1 MNPMTDALLAELD
14 SEAATTRRVL
24 ERLPEDKFGW
34 RPHPR
39 SYSLGELGLHTAQV
53 PGALS
58 KLLTPDTVEPPTF
71 RQGEAKSRAE
81 ILAALDEAIANARE
95 FIKDLTPERAA
106 TIWRMTSQGKEIM
119 AAPRMALVRAL
130 VFNHWYHHRG
140 QLLVYLRL
148 LDVPVPS
155 VYGPTADENPFG

>member
-1 MNPMTDALLAELD
+1 
-14 SEAATTRRVL
+14 VL
-24 ERLPEDKFGW
+24 ERLPEDKFSW
-34 RPHPR
+34 RPHPK

-58 KLLTPDTVEPPTF
+58 GILTPDSIEVPKF
-71 RQGEAKSRAE
+71 KQGQAKSRAE
-81 ILAALDEAIANARE
+81 MLAALDHAIANARQ
-95 FIKDLTPERAA
+95 FIMGLTPERAA
-106 TIWRMTSQGKEIM
+106 TIWRMTNQGQDII

-148 LDVPVPS
+148 LDQPVPS

>member
-1 MNPMTDALLAELD
+1 MTPITDALLAELD
-14 SEAATTRRVL
+14 NEAATTRRVL
-24 ERLPEDKFGW
+24 ERLPEDKFDW
-34 RPHPR
+34 KPHPK

-58 KLLTPDTVEPPTF
+58 NLLTPDSVEPPTF
-71 RQGEAKSRAE
+71 QQGSARSRAE
-81 ILAALDEAIANARE
+81 LLAALDQSMADARE
-95 FIKDLTPERAA
+95 FIKGLTPERAE
-106 TIWRMTSQGKEIM
+106 TIWKMTSQGHDII

-148 LDVPVPS
+148 LDEPVPS